1 MSNHVTVKHRATGP
15 MPAIERD
22 ANAANVGAHRGH
34 RTTGLPILG
43 ILGIILIIV
52 AAVLAT
58 RG

>member
-1 MSNHVTVKHRATGP
+1 MSNHATVKHRATQP
-15 MPAIERD
+15 MPITDRAV
-22 ANAANVGAHRGH
+22 NAGAHR
-34 RTTGLPILG
+34 RRRLSSLPIAG